1 MQAFQETHL
10 QRPLRHFTQQ
20 RENDVQRR
28 LREEAASLAAEEAET
43 TGSRRGVWTRKPAL
57 ARESSMGTTN
67 TIRGSLAVSSDFHGN
82 HYWPP
87 VAAAHAEKSNRSS
100 NTRKN
105 SLTAS
110 SSSSSAPYSSSAS
123 CSSTAAN
130 ATLPTDLLAREALL
144 RYWASDPVQAAAPRP
159 SSWAEA
165 RDRGRTFV
173 TLRDG
178 DQRDQRLWAY
188 AEAWGLKLPHQRSEM
203 KRTSL
208 RHVTHGTDDRNDDDL
223 EVKLALTEGGASVP
237 CLDLRR
243 HALNYDA
250 LDALCRLL
258 RSPLTGRI
266 QELLLGRSEVFE
278 DLEKRSETQASDSG
292 LDVGGDDEREED
304 SLDDDPEEAIDR
316 ANDVLLGSS
325 LSTIEA
331 RQRKRRE
338 KLQAAKKRRGGAFG
352 AVFRLGDAMAMHP
365 SLMSVS
371 FRGFSTPLPWRL
383 LTGKDYCAPS
393 HPRPGRSLTADRPAS
408 LEESKVTGL
417 DLSSQV
423 AKQGNGRG
431 LGPSEGVA
439 IACAL
444 RNNQLLHT

>member
-20 RENDVQRR
+20 RENDAQRR
-28 LREEAASLAAEEAET
+28 LKEEAASLAAEEAET
-43 TGSRRGVWTRKPAL
+43 TGSRRGAWTRKPAL
-57 ARESSMGTTN
+57 ARESSMGTTS
-67 TIRGSLAVSSDFHGN
+67 TIRRSLAVTSDYHGN

-100 NTRKN
+100 NTGGK

-110 SSSSSAPYSSSAS
+110 SSSSSAPCSSSDS
-123 CSSTAAN
+123 YSSTAAN
-130 ATLPTDLLAREALL
+130 ATLATDLLAREALL

-165 RDRGRTFV
+165 KDRGRTFV
-173 TLRDG
+173 NLRDG
-178 DQRDQRLWAY
+178 DQRDQRLWVY
-188 AEAWGLKLPHQRSEM
+188 AEAWGLQLPHQRTEM
-203 KRTSL
+203 KRKSL

-223 EVKLALTEGGASVP
+223 EVKLALKDHASVP

-250 LDALCRLL
+250 LDALCSLL
-258 RSPLTGRI
+258 RSPLTGHI

-278 DLEKRSETQASDSG
+278 DLEKSSETRASDSSG

-316 ANDVLLGSS
+316 ANDLLLGSS
-325 LSTIEA
+325 LSTIET

-338 KLQAAKKRRGGAFG
+338 KLQAAKKHRGGAYG

-393 HPRPGRSLTADRPAS
+393 HPRQGRSLAADRPS
-408 LEESKVTGL
+408 SSEENMVKGL